1 MGPDRRRRRGA
12 HAWIFLWHDVRNFV
26 RRVIEGAAESNLPFL
41 ASGLTFDALLA
52 AIPLFFVVLALI
64 GYVLN
69 ARAAALQVDVT
80 AYLRQLLPSYAGHAG
95 GDPFAPIVRLAE
107 GVVRSRARLSL
118 FGLPL
123 FVWFAT
129 RLFGSLR
136 AALCEV
142 FDTRETRSFLRGK
155 LYDVALVGATG
166 VLVAANA
173 LLSEGL
179 LDAEGHIGFLGF
191 FGAQLLAFAFLI
203 VLFMMIFKYAPSH
216 RVRWDTALVA
226 AVVCAV
232 GFEVAKDALSI
243 YFRNFVRPDQL
254 VSDRTVA
261 AIILFVGWLYYMT
274 FVFLLGG
281 QIAQVYELRRRQAA
295 QRTVLSD

>member
-1 MGPDRRRRRGA
+1 MEA
-12 HAWIFLWHDVRNFV
+12 NV
-26 RRVIEGAAESNLPFL
+26 PFL

-52 AIPLFFVVLALI
+52 AIPLGIVVVALI

-69 ARAAALQVDVT
+69 ARASALQIDVA
-80 AYLRQLLPSYAGHAG
+80 AYLRQLLPNYGAQPGA
-95 GDPFAPIVRLAE
+95 DPFAPIIKLAE
-107 GVVRSRARLSL
+107 GAVRSRGKLTL
-118 FGLPL
+118 VGFPL
-123 FVWFAT
+123 FVFFAT

-155 LYDVALVGATG
+155 VYDSALVCATA
-166 VLVAANA
+166 LLFAANT

-179 LDAEGHIGFLGF
+179 LDAEGHIGFFGF
-191 FGAQLLAFAFLI
+191 FGAQVVAFGFLI
-203 VLFMMIFKYAPSH
+203 VLFMMVFKYAPSH

-226 AVVCAV
+226 ALACAV
-232 GFEVAKDALSI
+232 GFEIAKEALSF

-254 VSDRTVA
+254 VSDRTLG
-261 AIILFVGWLYYMT
+261 AIILFVGWVYYMT
-274 FVFLLGG
+274 FVFLIGG

-295 QRTVLSD
+295 QRAVLH